1 MPDPTELLK
10 EGLRAEKLGIL
21 DRALAAYREAA
32 EQASDPGKVAEALLR
47 QADVLRVQCEW
58 EPAIDVARRAQDVAS
73 RAGLPV
79 ARAQAVNA
87 EASVHLARGDLAR
100 ARPLF
105 EQIAHG
111 TDDLR
116 LRGIALQ
123 NLGSVSAQEGDLDQ
137 AERMFAQSVACFRD
151 CGYER
156 GQAIALN
163 NQGRVAL
170 DRRDVV
176 AARRVL
182 ERAVDA
188 ARQVEDE
195 ELIALSTTN
204 LSEATLATAD
214 YERAHDLVC
223 SALGHFRSSSNRW
236 REVECL
242 RLLGVINA
250 HRGHRAD
257 ARRCYERALHLARE
271 IDARLEITALT
282 ELLAAL
288 PPDDVASPAGR

>member
-1 MPDPTELLK
+1 MPDSTDLLN
-10 EGLRAEKLGIL
+10 EGIRAEKLGIL
-21 DRALAAYREAA
+21 DRALSAYQRAAA
-32 EQASDPGKVAEALLR
+32 ETTDPDTVVEALIR
-47 QADVLRVQCEW
+47 QADVLRLQCDWPIALET
-58 EPAIDVARRAQDVAS
+58 ARRAQEVALH
-73 RAGLPV
+73 AGLSN
-79 ARAQAVNA
+79 RHAQAINA
-87 EASVHLARGDLAR
+87 EASVFLARGDLHG
-100 ARPLF
+100 ARPLL
-105 EQIAHG
+105 EEMVRTTG
-111 TDDLR
+111 DVR

-123 NLGSVSAQEGDLDQ
+123 NLGSVCAQQGDLDG
-137 AERMFAQSVACFRD
+137 AERMFAQSVACFRA

-170 DRRDVV
+170 DRGD
-176 AARRVL
+176 AAGAREVL

-223 SALGHFRSSSNRW
+223 AALGHFRTSGNRW

-250 HRGHRAD
+250 HRGHRDD
-257 ARRCYERALHLARE
+257 ARRCYERALDLAVE
-271 IDARLEITALT
+271 IDARLEVTTITT
-282 ELLAAL
+282 LLEQLRAGAA
-288 PPDDVASPAGR
+288 D